1 MTKMKKTPMRMCLGC
16 REMKPKRELI
26 RIVMNKEGEISLD
39 FTGRLPGR
47 GAYIC
52 NDVQCVAKL
61 KKTHGIE
68 RNYGCSVPTEIY
80 DEIERELRQHEN

>member
-1 MTKMKKTPMRMCLGC
+1 MRMCLGC

-39 FTGRLPGR
+39 MTGKKPGR

-52 NDVQCVAKL
+52 NSAECAAKL
-61 KKTHGIE
+61 KKSHGIE
-68 RNYGCSVPTEIY
+68 RNYGCQVDASVY
-80 DEIERELRQHEN
+80 DNIERALCGNEE